1 MVEKKGNRVV
11 EHQSRLRDSLCQ
23 HILESVRAHA
33 IREKL
38 PGDHSEDCA
47 LEFLAR
53 KLTKGGFVSYPLS
66 AAEETRLQSQAQ
78 VWARRYAFRLRRRRK
93 REVLLT
99 EIDATGECMVR
110 EPVARDLGPEE
121 LLIQAELFERLIAPL
136 TELTA
141 SQQQL
146 FARHILEATRLVDL
160 QEETGRTPD
169 ALWQAMVRI
178 RKRMVRLLEGKGV
191 TSSEVMEYLGELA
204 RPCSLD

>member
-1 MVEKKGNRVV
+1 
-11 EHQSRLRDSLCQ
+11 
-23 HILESVRAHA
+23 
-33 IREKL
+33 
-38 PGDHSEDCA
+38 
-47 LEFLAR
+47 
-53 KLTKGGFVSYPLS
+53 
-66 AAEETRLQSQAQ
+66 
-78 VWARRYAFRLRRRRK
+78 
-93 REVLLT
+93 
-99 EIDATGECMVR
+99 MVR